1 MRKMMS
7 DYQKNGVAFLHYR
20 FEGVNGNISG
30 TGLFRLDTVE
40 CLLDDQKY
48 GQQTKKF
55 AFTTEQLK
63 RLLRSFKHETPH
75 FIAFLPKNMPKRDK
89 FREILAKYD
98 TEFVEESS

>member
-1 MRKMMS
+1 MRKMM
-7 DYQKNGVAFLHYR
+7 DEYQKEGIAFLHYR

-30 TGLFRLDTVE
+30 TGLYRLDAVD
-40 CLLDDQKY
+40 CQLDEQKY
-48 GQQTKKF
+48 GKCKKKF
-55 AFTTEQLK
+55 AFTTGQLK

-75 FIAFLPKNMPKRDK
+75 FIAFLPKNMPKRDE